1 MPVPRASRRRL
12 DAARTLAQPE
22 RLCRGGDAA
31 AKPRQT
37 MRHTASSYRRAHRG
51 RSNSAEYPG
60 MMRRRHHGAG
70 AKGKWPEEMGQ
81 LQLVVRHSRP
91 LNYNPEGSLGTPTE
105 PVPSSGSSLLP
116 LGPNAHD
123 PPPADPIP
131 STPIHYPARPGQRLR
146 PAHTSTSAER
156 KLKYAPRPRA
166 MYSKKLLATLGR
178 DTHQI
183 AQRA

>member
-51 RSNSAEYPG
+51 RSNSAE
-60 MMRRRHHGAG
+60 
-70 AKGKWPEEMGQ
+70 GKWPEEMGQ
-81 LQLVVRHSRP
+81 LQLVVRQ
-91 LNYNPEGSLGTPTE
+91 
-105 PVPSSGSSLLP
+105 
-116 LGPNAHD
+116 
-123 PPPADPIP
+123 
-131 STPIHYPARPGQRLR
+131 STRLSPQTYTRLPARPGQRLR

-178 DTHQI
+178 DTQI